1 MLIKRVGFSI
11 FILTFAT
18 AVYLSLFNKPPV
30 YNFENMFPTIEDA
43 LEYGIEV
50 ENISYDN
57 IGHVVDF
64 RGLKIVIF
72 EKPGKAVGISTIRQV
87 SEGYRWVRE
96 VPHMGLGSG
105 HLGFSHKGITIA
117 GKILGVGLVQDD
129 EIQKIIKEDS
139 SGNEVIWSREVAG
152 TNIYYLW
159 DYDSDLKAKR

>member
-57 IGHVVDF
+57 IGHVVDS
-64 RGLKIVIF
+64 RGLIIVIF
-72 EKPGKAVGISTIRQV
+72 EKREGVGIATIRQIGD
-87 SEGYRWVRE
+87 GYRWVRE
-96 VPHMGLGSG
+96 IPHIGLGSG
-105 HLGFSHKGITIA
+105 HLGFKYAGITIA

-152 TNIYYLW
+152 TDIYYLW